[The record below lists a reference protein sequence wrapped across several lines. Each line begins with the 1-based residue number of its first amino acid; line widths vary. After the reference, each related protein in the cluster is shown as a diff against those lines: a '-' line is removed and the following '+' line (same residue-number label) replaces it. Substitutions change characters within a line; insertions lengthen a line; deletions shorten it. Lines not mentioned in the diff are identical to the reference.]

1 MSATE
6 PKSHDDT
13 TTAVRDRYA
22 AASHATQPELCCPI
36 DYDPKY
42 LKLLPDEILEKDYG
56 CGDPSAHVREGD
68 TVLDLGSG
76 GGKICYIA
84 SQVVGPEGRVIGVD
98 MTDDMLDLAR
108 RHRAGVAERVGWD
121 NVSFH
126 KARIQDL
133 RVDLD
138 QVEARLRS
146 HPICSVQDLEAH
158 EAWRR
163 RFEAEPMIADASVD
177 VVVSNCVLN
186 LVDPADKPAMF
197 AEIFR
202 VLKRGGRAAISDI
215 VSDETVPQHLRDD
228 PDLWSGCIS
237 GALRDDGFL
246 AAFERAGFHGLEIA
260 KWDEQPW
267 RTVEGIEFRSVTI
280 VAQKGKQGAC
290 WDRNQAVIY
299 KGPFRQVT
307 DDDGHVYPRG
317 FRVAVCDKTIG
328 LLRSGPYADRFVYVE
343 PREPVPLA
351 DAKPFPCGP
360 PANATAPVVLW
371 RDPGQSKGDNYD
383 GTTDAGCGCG
393 PEGCC

>member
-1 MSATE
+1 MSSTSL
-6 PKSHDDT
+6 KILDDT

-22 AASHATQPELCCPI
+22 AASRATEPELCCPI

-42 LKLLPDEILEKDYG
+42 LKVLPDEILEKDYG
-56 CGDPSAHVREGD
+56 CGDPSAHVRRGD

-108 RHRAGVAERVGWD
+108 RHRKGVAERVGWD
-121 NVSFH
+121 NVTFH
-126 KARIQDL
+126 KGRIEDL

-138 QVEARLRS
+138 AVEARLKE
-146 HPICSVQDLEAH
+146 HPIGSVRDLEAH
-158 EAWRR
+158 EAWKR
-163 RFEAEPMIADASVD
+163 RFETEPMIADASID

-186 LVDPADKPAMF
+186 LVDPASKPAMF

-215 VSDETVPQHLRDD
+215 VSDETVPQNLRDD

-237 GALRDDGFL
+237 GALRDDEFL
-246 AAFERAGFHGLEIA
+246 AAFERAGFHGIEIT

-267 RTVEGIEFRSVTI
+267 RTVEGIEFRSVTV
-280 VAQKGKQGAC
+280 VAHKGKQGAC

-317 FRVAVCDKTIG
+317 FRVAVCDKTFG
-328 LLRSGPYADRFVYVE
+328 VLRSGPYVDRFVFVE
-343 PREPVPLA
+343 PREEVALK

-360 PANATAPVVLW
+360 TAGAAAPQVLW
-371 RDPGQSKGDNYD
+371 RDPGLSKGDDYD
-383 GTTDAGCGCG
+383 AASDEGCGCG
-393 PEGCC
+393 PGGCC